1 MPSEQLAFDRSVR
14 HYDKDGRLH
23 VDFTPISKA
32 NICPYLGKEIPG
44 AEILGLD
51 PGRIYQ
57 LFRDPD
63 ELKKAAATS
72 NNIQLMQVHIGVT
85 PDAPKQMEVV
95 GTTGDKGKFK
105 APYLWN
111 SLAIWVK
118 GAIDLIESEKKKEL
132 SCSYHYDPDM
142 TPGTYQGQ
150 HYDGVMRNIHF
161 NHVALVEDG
170 RAGSDVMVA
179 DAMPLELK
187 PKPGAH
193 NMPKAHPAMSQKA
206 QIVRGALAIHFRPLL
221 AADQKLDLKPVLLG
235 TTASNYIEFKPKI
248 IERLSGA
255 IKGKLL
261 SADANMEEI
270 HELLDSL
277 DKEGEDEMDEEAGD
291 ESPEEKE
298 AREKAEKA
306 TKDKRA
312 RDKAAKDKKA
322 RDKAAKDRAKDAT
335 SKAAEENDE
344 DEDDPAEDE
353 AETEAEKE
361 ARMEKRRE
369 AMDRMSAM
377 DEEETEEE
385 REERMNAR
393 KEAKDR
399 KAKDMNSPKPITEKA
414 MDAAIDLAVE
424 RTKREMKAAAS
435 ALREAEGIARPILGA
450 LAMDSADE
458 VYRALFKAKGID
470 IAGVDPSAFK
480 AMAKLAVASHQADRP
495 KALAMDEK
503 TSSVFASRFPSVA
516 RIRNI

>member
-277 DKEGEDEMDEEAGD
+277 DKEGEDEMDQ
-291 ESPEEKE
+291 K
-298 AREKAEKA
+298 RR
-306 TKDKRA
+306 KRA
-312 RDKAAKDKKA
+312 KRLRKPPRTSALAIRRRKIRRRAIRRRKIAPKMRLPKPPKKTTKTKMIPPKMKRKPKPKKKRAWRSAAKPWIACQPWTRKKP
-322 RDKAAKDRAKDAT
+322 KKSGK
-335 SKAAEENDE
+335 
-344 DEDDPAEDE
+344 
-353 AETEAEKE
+353 
-361 ARMEKRRE
+361 
-369 AMDRMSAM
+369 SA
-377 DEEETEEE
+377 
-385 REERMNAR
+385 
-393 KEAKDR
+393 
-399 KAKDMNSPKPITEKA
+399 
-414 MDAAIDLAVE
+414 
-424 RTKREMKAAAS
+424 
-435 ALREAEGIARPILGA
+435 
-450 LAMDSADE
+450 
-458 VYRALFKAKGID
+458 
-470 IAGVDPSAFK
+470 
-480 AMAKLAVASHQADRP
+480 
-495 KALAMDEK
+495 
-503 TSSVFASRFPSVA
+503 
-516 RIRNI
+516 